1 MTEDDKNNAVG
12 GGRVVSGAVSFLIGG
27 DISAAIYRITGSYP
41 GRVGV
46 GRAFQVEGT
55 ASAKVLR

>member
-1 MTEDDKNNAVG
+1 M
-12 GGRVVSGAVSFLIGG
+12 GRRTTRLLLEETLKQKSMDLKE
-27 DISAAIYRITGSYP
+27 AIQTAL
-41 GRVGV
+41 GV